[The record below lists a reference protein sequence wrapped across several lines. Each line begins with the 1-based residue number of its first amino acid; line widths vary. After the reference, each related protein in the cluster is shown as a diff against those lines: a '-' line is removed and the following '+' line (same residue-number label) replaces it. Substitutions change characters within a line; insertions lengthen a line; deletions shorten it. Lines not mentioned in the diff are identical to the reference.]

1 MKNSGFGFADEVADF
16 DRRHPL
22 YRERMP
28 RLAETIDLAFN
39 RIQPTYTPE
48 EKFVYFHGTLVVED
62 FMEIYLVAV
71 NGYGVAAT
79 KLLRS
84 MYEHTVTLRYLHDH
98 PDEVEAFIDY
108 GRVQEFKLM
117 QPILETFGAD
127 ALPQKTI
134 EEVTRKYEEVKER
147 FMVTH
152 CKNCGTKKVNH
163 TWNKLH
169 FAAMAKKT
177 GALGT
182 NIVPGYFLPLRHAHS
197 TFAAMTD
204 RMKNNGEFLSFH
216 RESQPK
222 LADDALRIAH
232 NCLLMSLEIQDERF
246 KVDGLAAAIKNCVR
260 DWAEIWSP
268 DALAE
273 EESKAKVGGGTP
285 VPAS

>member
-1 MKNSGFGFADEVADF
+1 MKNPSGPNTTISAFGFADEVASF

-22 YRERMP
+22 YRERMT
-28 RLAETIDLAFN
+28 RLAETIDLAFTRTQQTN
-39 RIQPTYTPE
+39 TPE
-48 EKFVYFHGTLVVED
+48 EKFVYFYGTLVVED

-98 PDEVEAFIDY
+98 PEEVGAFIDY
-108 GRVQEFKLM
+108 NRVQEFKLM

-127 ALPQKTI
+127 ALPPETI
-134 EEVTRKYEEVKER
+134 AEVKRKYEEVKEQ
-147 FMVTH
+147 FMVTD
-152 CKNCGTKKVNH
+152 CKKCKTKKVNH

-177 GALGT
+177 GVLGT
-182 NIVPGYFLPLRHAHS
+182 VIVPGYFLPLRHAHS

-204 RMKNNGEFLSFH
+204 RMKKNGGVLSFQ

-222 LADDALRIAH
+222 LADDALRMAH

-246 KVDGLAAAIKNCVR
+246 KVAGLKTAIKNCAR

-268 DALAE
+268 DAIGPQHA
-273 EESKAKVGGGTP
+273 G
-285 VPAS
+285 